1 MATTATISI
10 ASDIVPGFGGINESM
25 TLTQAGTLTDID
37 STTGFARRKL
47 SATGAVD
54 LVTMA
59 NELVEPKD
67 SVAAKIYIRN
77 IGYKGVIIM
86 ERVDIRQIRQNPD
99 NPRVIKDNK
108 FQKLVKSITELP
120 QMLELRPIVVNR
132 DMIVL
137 GGNMRLKACEA
148 AGLTEV
154 PVVFA
159 DNLTP
164 EQEREFIVKDNSSFG
179 EWDWDLLA
187 NQWDIHRS

>member
-25 TLTQAGTLTDID
+25 TLTQAGNLIDID

-77 IGYKGVIIM
+77 IGYKGVIDKSIGVTVGVNAETIGKLYGGDWM
-86 ERVDIRQIRQNPD
+86 MMPLTCIDADDVTVNPD
-99 NPRVIKDNK
+99 TNDTVVIEYVM
-108 FQKLVKSITELP
+108 FYE
-120 QMLELRPIVVNR
+120 
-132 DMIVL
+132 
-137 GGNMRLKACEA
+137 EA
-148 AGLTEV
+148 
-154 PVVFA
+154 
-159 DNLTP
+159 
-164 EQEREFIVKDNSSFG
+164 
-179 EWDWDLLA
+179 
-187 NQWDIHRS
+187 